1 MAEINVALECFGILL
16 TLILLGSLLVSGDR
30 HDPSNRLFVALLL
43 VNLLSLGADAWA
55 WQWNGTEHL
64 WWNWAGNLVQYLSS
78 YVLLLL
84 YCQYLLERVSCWAG
98 HGRVRGGIWTLCAVG
113 IGLTVVSQFT
123 GFFYTITP
131 DNLCHRGPGFWL
143 SHALGL
149 GALALVGGV
158 MVRRRQT
165 ARREEGLLALYVL
178 LPMGVL
184 AVEVAWPEITLLGLG
199 ATLTLVLV
207 FVNVQLQQ
215 NLRLREQDKELGEK
229 KIAIMLSQIQPHF
242 LYNILGSIEWLC
254 ETDPRK
260 AQEATDELARFLRGN
275 MDSLRSTKTIPAS
288 RELEHVRCYLNL
300 ECIRF
305 GNHLRVEYE
314 IETSD
319 FFLPALSL
327 QPLVENAVRHGVTK
341 REEGGTIWVSTR
353 ENDQAYLVT
362 IRDDGVGFD
371 PSQPKNDGREHV
383 GIENVRS
390 RLAAQCGGLLT
401 IGSQPGIGTV
411 AQVRI
416 PKTGTSQGKEGPYAD
431 LSSR

>member
-1 MAEINVALECFGILL
+1 MAEINVALECFGCLL

-30 HDPSNRLFVALLL
+30 ADPSNRLFVRILL
-43 VNLLSLGADAWA
+43 VNLFCLGADAWA
-55 WQWNGTEHL
+55 WQWNGTEHV
-64 WWNWAGNLVQYLSS
+64 WWNWGGNLAQYLLS
-78 YVLLLL
+78 YGLLLL
-84 YCQYLLERVSCWAG
+84 YCRYLLERVALWREGAWVRRGVWLLTGAG
-98 HGRVRGGIWTLCAVG
+98 AL
-113 IGLTVVSQFT
+113 LTVVSQFT
-123 GFFYTITP
+123 GLFYTITP
-131 DNLCHRGPGFWL
+131 ENLCQRGPGFWL

-149 GALALVGGV
+149 GALALTGGE
-158 MVRRRQT
+158 MARRRR
-165 ARREEGLLALYVL
+165 ALWREERSLALYVL

-184 AVEVAWPEITLLGLG
+184 AAELAWPEVTLLGLG

-215 NLRLREQDKELGEK
+215 NLRLREREKELAEK

-242 LYNILGSIEWLC
+242 LFNILGSIEWLC
-254 ETDPRK
+254 ETDPPK

-275 MDSLRSTKTIPAS
+275 MDSLRSTRTIPAS

-300 ECIRF
+300 ERIRF
-305 GNHLRVEYE
+305 GDHLKVEYE
-314 IETSD
+314 IATSD

-341 REEGGTIWVSTR
+341 REEGGTIWVSTW
-353 ENDQAYLVT
+353 ESPGAYLVT

-371 PSQPKNDGREHV
+371 PDGPQADGREHV

-401 IGSQPGIGTV
+401 IASRPGLGTV

-416 PKTGTSQGKEGPYAD
+416 PKTTGQGKENSHAD
-431 LSSR
+431 YRG